1 MVSDDAMT
9 RARLEDELAAVSHEM
24 WMLHSIRDKRMDPA
38 DVTEEI
44 SEHDRERA
52 EHSVR
57 RLEQLGIV
65 DFG

>member
-1 MVSDDAMT
+1 MSDPT
-9 RARLEDELAAVSHEM
+9 HVPRERLVQELALVSHEM

-38 DVTEEI
+38 DVTAEV
-44 SEHDRERA
+44 SDHDRERA
-52 EHSVR
+52 EHTVR

>member
-1 MVSDDAMT
+1 MT
-9 RARLEDELAAVSHEM
+9 RARLVDELAAVSHEM

-38 DVTEEI
+38 EVTEEI
-44 SEHDRERA
+44 SDHDRERA

-57 RLEQLGIV
+57 RLERLGIV

>member
-1 MVSDDAMT
+1 MPDHAPIT
-9 RARLEDELAAVSHEM
+9 RERLVDELAAASHEM
-24 WMLHSIRDKRMDPA
+24 WMLHSIRDKKMDPA
-38 DVTEEI
+38 EVTEEV
-44 SEHDRERA
+44 SDHDRERA

>member
-1 MVSDDAMT
+1 MVPDDAMT
-9 RARLEDELAAVSHEM
+9 RARLVDELAAVSHEM

>member
-1 MVSDDAMT
+1 MPDDAPIT
-9 RARLEDELAAVSHEM
+9 RKRLVAELAAVSHEM
-24 WMLHSIRDKRMDPA
+24 WMLHSIRDKQMDPA
-38 DVTEEI
+38 EVTEQV
-44 SEHDRERA
+44 SDHDRERA